1 MNIKTWLND
10 LQSIQPIVNQLE
22 NIQLHDWNVWGNG
35 DLKTDKLSEY
45 TNQIKGLDVE
55 QAKLALSTT
64 SLTSAQRNQVLVE
77 AGLIAS
83 SDKISAGLIK
93 EALANTSLSKEEQK
107 KLLKKLKLIDTETQE
122 VIASK
127 SVTKADLEETLS
139 KKNVSKEN
147 QKVIMTSLGLE
158 NQSKKEALSH
168 KLVSQS
174 LKERIAEQWQLMK
187 SNPLTWIMAITAA
200 ITVAK
205 KVYDAA
211 TTSVA
216 EHQEKIDE
224 LNSSLST
231 LKSEYD
237 ELNSKDKDSL
247 SDSEK
252 ERLEYLKDRI
262 DLEQK
267 LLDIEEK
274 KQATQKYSNDIF
286 DKDTYAHKTYFD
298 SDDSLYNETERKTD
312 RTKYTV
318 NEYKKAVENGDE
330 EKQLEYTV
338 KLEQKRLEYEEAY
351 LKNQQAISD
360 IQEDINNGLITEEQG
375 NKWIAKYQDSIDF
388 AKEQM
393 DNIDSVIPHV
403 ESASEK
409 LADNLKGITETEL
422 KDAFD
427 SDELEKLASLE
438 FGVDYDENTTIEE
451 FENLLD
457 KIQVDA
463 DGNPATIKSE
473 FDSTSFLESIS
484 DIQSGYDT
492 LLSAQE
498 EFNEYGAITASTLK
512 TLMENDLLQYL
523 QFAADGLSINTQ
535 ELENN
540 EQALKNQA
548 TAELYSAMCN
558 DIQNLS
564 LNDTTQL
571 SPIAQSAIANLDSAA
586 TTAGKNASIAAQG
599 WWEYGAS
606 IQSIPGVSDLTGD
619 SYNKAQAI
627 VKQYQNIARSINSIS
642 IGKTNSSKKSSKSSN
657 SGSSSAKKTM
667 EDIQK
672 EWKEYLDKYL
682 AMYKAELDS
691 GLIDFNTF
699 LNKSRSLLDEFYR
712 DGKISAKDY
721 WDSIKELNESQLSI
735 YDKVLSAV
743 TRRIEKELMDELELN
758 DFSLH

>member
-1 MNIKTWLND
+1 MESAGASRGMQVNSLIKQYKD
-10 LQSIQPIVNQLE
+10 LDKSVLDAGKSFLE
-22 NIQLHDWNVWGNG
+22 GNIQLDEFT
-35 DLKTDKLSEY
+35 KTANK
-45 TNQIKGLDVE
+45 
-55 QAKLALSTT
+55 
-64 SLTSAQRNQVLVE
+64 
-77 AGLIAS
+77 AS
-83 SDKISAGLIK
+83 SSTAKFSATL
-93 EALANTSLSKEEQK
+93 
-107 KLLKKLKLIDTETQE
+107 
-122 VIASK
+122 K
-127 SVTKADLEETLS
+127 SVAA
-139 KKNVSKEN
+139 NIG
-147 QKVIMTSLGLE
+147 IML
-158 NQSKKEALSH
+158 A
-168 KLVSQS
+168 V
-174 LKERIAEQWQLMK
+174 
-187 SNPLTWIMAITAA
+187 TAA
-200 ITVAK
+200 IKLIQYAWDKANTTVEE
-205 KVYDAA
+205 VQ
-211 TTSVA
+211 S
-216 EHQEKIDE
+216 KIEQLSSSISE
-224 LNSSLST
+224 LQ
-231 LKSEYD
+231 SEYK
-237 ELNSKDKDSL
+237 ELNSKENLTSSETERLKYLQDRISLEEDLLNVQKERLAQEKYGDKFTDYFDKDS
-247 SDSEK
+247 
-252 ERLEYLKDRI
+252 
-262 DLEQK
+262 
-267 LLDIEEK
+267 
-274 KQATQKYSNDIF
+274 
-286 DKDTYAHKTYFD
+286 YAHKTYFD

-360 IQEDINNGLITEEQG
+360 IQEDINNGLITKEQG

-409 LADNLKGITETEL
+409 LADNLKGVTETEL
-422 KDAFD
+422 KDAFN

-451 FENLLD
+451 FKNLLD

-463 DGNPATIKSE
+463 DGNPVTIKSE

-571 SPIAQSAIANLDSAA
+571 SSIAQSAIANLDSAA

-682 AMYKAELDS
+682 AMYKAELDA
-691 GLIDFNTF
+691 GLIDFNAF

-743 TRRIEKELMDELELN
+743 TRRIEKEVDGIQDIIDGLEEQNDALQKQLDEYDSILSVVDEVYEKQIQALEDEKELLQDKIDAIN
-758 DFSLH
+758 DTNDALDLQYRKEEAIYALRRAQEQRTKKVKLKCLLLQ

>member
-1 MNIKTWLND
+1 MFKTILADIN
-10 LQSIQPIVNQLE
+10 
-22 NIQLHDWNVWGNG
+22 NVAVA
-35 DLKTDKLSEY
+35 
-45 TNQIKGLDVE
+45 I
-55 QAKLALSTT
+55 
-64 SLTSAQRNQVLVE
+64 
-77 AGLIAS
+77 
-83 SDKISAGLIK
+83 DKISNMTLPDYTGLGNVINGLTAKQTAFVLSTRKLSQAELEEVVRVNNLIEKYGAEELIKTGLLSKNSALLASEKAISAEKLQQSLIKAGAKKEDVEDFINKNLQIAANGEETVSTVVLTEAIMDEAVQRKIISKEKAKEILDTYGVVTANMKEVASK
-93 EALANTSLSKEEQK
+93 EALRKAT
-107 KLLKKLKLIDTETQE
+107 LKMMAT
-122 VIASK
+122 
-127 SVTKADLEETLS
+127 
-139 KKNVSKEN
+139 
-147 QKVIMTSLGLE
+147 
-158 NQSKKEALSH
+158 
-168 KLVSQS
+168 
-174 LKERIAEQWQLMK
+174 
-187 SNPLTWIMAITAA
+187 NPLTWIMAITAA

-216 EHQEKIDE
+216 EYQEKIDE

-286 DKDTYAHKTYFD
+286 DKDSYAHKTYFD

-360 IQEDINNGLITEEQG
+360 IQEDINNGLITKEQG

-388 AKEQM
+388 AKEQI
-393 DNIDSVIPHV
+393 DVIDSVIPHV

-463 DGNPATIKSE
+463 DGNPVTIKSE

-571 SPIAQSAIANLDSAA
+571 SSIAQSAIANLDSAA
-586 TTAGKNASIAAQG
+586 TTAGKNASVAAQG

-682 AMYKAELDS
+682 SMYKAELDA
-691 GLIDFNTF
+691 GLIDFNTY

-743 TRRIEKELMDELELN
+743 TRRIEKEVD
-758 DFSLH
+758 